1 MLMSGGDGAA
11 CARRAVI
18 VYGGW
23 EGHQPDLVAD
33 IFARV
38 LTEEGFEVTKSDRLD
53 TLLDAELMDGA
64 DLLIPLWTMGEISKE
79 QVPAATCRFRPNLT
93 GDSGESYH

>member
-38 LTEEGFEVTKSDRLD
+38 LTEEGFEVTKSDQLD
-53 TLLDAELMDGA
+53 TELLAGA
-64 DLLIPLWTMGEISKE
+64 DLLIPLWTMGEISRE
-79 QVPAATCRFRPNLT
+79 QVTAAT
-93 GDSGESYH
+93 